1 MAPSLMKNDIT
12 TCVDKPDDRKAYS
25 EPCIKR
31 LGRLDEI
38 SKQGTG
44 VILEGLQS
52 FPELM
57 YQDAESSV
65 VIGSIMR
72 DPMCR
77 TSNDFSPD

>member
-44 VILEGLQS
+44 LLFEGL
-52 FPELM
+52 
-57 YQDAESSV
+57 
-65 VIGSIMR
+65 IGIRS
-72 DPMCR
+72 
-77 TSNDFSPD
+77 

>member
-38 SKQGTG
+38 AKQGIG
-44 VILEGLQS
+44 GLPEGL
-52 FPELM
+52 
-57 YQDAESSV
+57 
-65 VIGSIMR
+65 IGFRS
-72 DPMCR
+72 
-77 TSNDFSPD
+77 

>member
-12 TCVDKPDDRKAYS
+12 TCVDEPDDRKAYS

-38 SKQGTG
+38 SKQGIG
-44 VILEGLQS
+44 RLFEGLS
-52 FPELM
+52 VSGVN

-65 VIGSIMR
+65 VVGMLR
-72 DPMCR
+72 DAM
-77 TSNDFSPD
+77 